1 MSAVRGTG
9 DSVVMARFSER
20 HDWVAI
26 NSMDITR
33 QDIDRAAE
41 QMAQSRINDF
51 EDNLATR
58 LCGNGT
64 HKYAVIIGRHPLDD
78 SGHYYCPACL
88 VAENRKLRME
98 NATLQA
104 KLNEA
109 DNKYDIP
116 F

>member
-1 MSAVRGTG
+1 MSVVRGTG

-20 HDWVAI
+20 GDWVAI
-26 NSMDITR
+26 NSTDITR

-41 QMAQSRINDF
+41 QMAQYRPNDL
-51 EDNLATR
+51 EDRLATR
-58 LCGNGT
+58 LCSKNT

-88 VAENRKLRME
+88 AEENRKLRME

-104 KLNEA
+104 ELNAA
-109 DNKYDIP
+109 DNKYEIP